1 MQASHAAEG
10 HGVKSP
16 EWQYNMSVRPS
27 LHPSSR
33 PQEFCDFVF
42 VLISSIGVQCR
53 DAFIPS
59 GVQISLYVSLYIYLS
74 CCPHRFLATNRAA
87 CNYAQIRSMQV
98 TGSNPLSSSIIR
110 PSVHL
115 YDNSR
120 AFLDFCI
127 IIIFQCGGPASRHV
141 YPHTRVQSS
150 LYIHTSIRT

>member
-1 MQASHAAEG
+1 MRPKATGSNPLSG
-10 HGVKSP
+10 SIICL
-16 EWQYNMSVRPS
+16 SVRPS
-27 LHPSSR
+27 IRLVVR
-33 PQEFCDFVF
+33 RTFVIFVF

-87 CNYAQIRSMQV
+87 CNYAQSRSMQV

-110 PSVHL
+110 PSVRL
-115 YDNSR
+115 SGNSR
-120 AFLDFCI
+120 AFFDFCI